1 VPLKQRSAPKLVRN
15 SLTSYALSVASC
27 FGYGPFK
34 ALSPPAVLDRNDIP
48 SGCTAHEADL
58 CRPPPAAPRALPA
71 RVARFCFGPN
81 TRSPSFSDAPHRPA
95 STAGSVSFVSVP
107 LPQYLYSNRYTEYG
121 DKSPVSAKERR
132 TSPTQTQRK
141 TTMLLDSKIKTLST
155 LGAALAF
162 SLLADA
168 TSARSVKVTRTVDDG
183 FGGSG
188 DAVGTRD
195 LASPLSERPQR
206 SSR

>member
-1 VPLKQRSAPKLVRN
+1 
-15 SLTSYALSVASC
+15 
-27 FGYGPFK
+27 
-34 ALSPPAVLDRNDIP
+34 
-48 SGCTAHEADL
+48 
-58 CRPPPAAPRALPA
+58 
-71 RVARFCFGPN
+71 
-81 TRSPSFSDAPHRPA
+81 
-95 STAGSVSFVSVP
+95 
-107 LPQYLYSNRYTEYG
+107 
-121 DKSPVSAKERR
+121 
-132 TSPTQTQRK
+132 
-141 TTMLLDSKIKTLST
+141 MLLDSKIKTLST